1 MLGSMPV
8 VAFVPCTNP
17 ERIRPFYEE
26 TLGLHFVTQDA
37 FAIVFE
43 ADGVMVRVVNVA
55 GVPGHKPA
63 PFTILGWLVT
73 DIEDTVRALVERGV
87 EFQRYPGMD
96 RICSASG
103 PHQAVRACVVQGSGG
118 QRALGDGI
126 LMRSTS

>member
-26 TLGLHFVTQDA
+26 TLGLHFVSEDA

-63 PFTILGWLVT
+63 PFTILGWLVP
-73 DIEDTVRALVERGV
+73 DIEDTVRALVGRGV

-96 RICSASG
+96 QDLLGIWSSPSGARIAWFKDPEGNVLSATES
-103 PHQAVRACVVQGSGG
+103 
-118 QRALGDGI
+118 
-126 LMRSTS
+126 